1 MEKDRDF
8 MVKNSYTSVSTFIKS
23 MLNKTIAFSRK
34 KTHQVLNKK
43 LCIKA
48 VINIEDKCLL
58 NIDKYHYE
66 LNISLVVH
74 SIFTTSQLTLT

>member
-1 MEKDRDF
+1 
-8 MVKNSYTSVSTFIKS
+8 
-23 MLNKTIAFSRK
+23 MLNKTIVFSRK
-34 KTHQVLNKK
+34 NTSVSKK
-43 LCIKA
+43 NLCIKT

-74 SIFTTSQLTLT
+74 SIFTTSQLTWT